1 VVESLTPKTL
11 LEALELRK
19 NQRLI
24 PLAGGTDLMVRK
36 RSWAGTLPRF
46 EYPALFIG
54 GLAELKG
61 INAKG
66 GILTIGGAATLAS
79 ILEHPEV
86 PDILKQAVSLMA
98 SPAIRNAGT
107 LAGNICNASPAADT
121 LPPLY
126 ALGAVLMLQNTAG
139 GRELPIAEFIKGPGQ
154 TDLKTDEL
162 LATVKIPIQ
171 SYDVVFYKKVAAR
184 KADALSK
191 VSFTGLAKVSG
202 DMVADI
208 QIAIGAVAPR
218 VVRSMEA
225 EELLKGRKIRDL
237 AGLIPE
243 LKKIYDPLIKPIND
257 QRSDAVYRSQV
268 AHRLIEYYITQ
279 CASATAYA
287 K

>member
-1 VVESLTPKTL
+1 VVKSLTPKTL
-11 LEALELRK
+11 PEALEFRK
-19 NQRLI
+19 HQRLI

-36 RSWAGTLPRF
+36 RSWAGTLPKF

-61 INAKG
+61 INVKD
-66 GILTIGGAATLAS
+66 GILTIGAAATLAS
-79 ILEHPEV
+79 ILEHPAV
-86 PDILKQAVSLMA
+86 PDIVKQAISIMA

-126 ALGAVLMLQNTAG
+126 VLGTVLILQSTAAQ
-139 GRELPIAEFIKGPGQ
+139 RELPIAEFIKGPGQ
-154 TDLKTDEL
+154 TNLQTDEL
-162 LATVKIPIQ
+162 LVAVQIPIQ
-171 SYDVVFYKKVAAR
+171 SYDVSFYKKVAAR

-191 VSFTGLAKVSG
+191 VSFAGLAKVSG
-202 DMVADI
+202 DMVTDLRM
-208 QIAIGAVAPR
+208 AIGAVAPR
-218 VVRSMEA
+218 VVRSKEA
-225 EELLKGRKIRDL
+225 EQLLKGRKIRDL

-243 LKKIYDPLIKPIND
+243 LKKIYDPLIRPIDD

-268 AHRLIEYYITQ
+268 AHRLIEYYIMQ
-279 CASATAYA
+279 CASATAHA